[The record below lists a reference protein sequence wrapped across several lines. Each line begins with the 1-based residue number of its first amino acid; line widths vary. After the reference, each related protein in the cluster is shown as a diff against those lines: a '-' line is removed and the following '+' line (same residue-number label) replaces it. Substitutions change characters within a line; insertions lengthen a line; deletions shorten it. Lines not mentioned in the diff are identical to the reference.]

1 MSIERNEFLDSLE
14 TVLDYLYEDEK
25 SHVEEELGKE
35 LKAFDKTNLKVLKD
49 RDLENHIFY
58 HILKCKEYVKIM
70 KDKKDLDVD
79 YSEGIKKNFYNLKIR
94 LFEYKYKAKYLGDFP
109 HIKADGKDYHNHPVS
124 VFYRKNPKAGE
135 AQYLGIIIKAEQVL
149 LLDASFILK
158 YKIPA
163 LFYMKKTLISTY
175 RNDYVKYRN
184 VFIDGGLDYINSN
197 KIKEVFFIK
206 VVKNE
211 LRRI

>member
-1 MSIERNEFLDSLE
+1 MLIERNEFLTSLE

-35 LKAFDKTNLKVLKD
+35 LKAFDKTN
-49 RDLENHIFY
+49 
-58 HILKCKEYVKIM
+58 
-70 KDKKDLDVD
+70 LDVD

-149 LLDASFILK
+149 LLDASFILN

-175 RNDYVKYRN
+175 RNDFVKYRN
-184 VFIDGGLDYINSN
+184 VFIDGGLDYIKTN
-197 KIKEVFFIK
+197 KDKEIFFVK